1 MEEQMKNEEIDLTEP
16 VAEPEKTAA
25 PAAEAE
31 EDDVAVEEIPAIA
44 EEQPLW
50 EPAVRGQYSVQELSF
65 TEIVA
70 AIADAL
76 TGDGAMTR
84 KQLRKRS
91 GVKKKA
97 FKLIEGMDENAK
109 IGDVLKVLATMGKTL
124 KVVPL
129 EDGGAQELAAQTP
142 AEDAED

>member
-1 MEEQMKNEEIDLTEP
+1 
-16 VAEPEKTAA
+16 
-25 PAAEAE
+25 
-31 EDDVAVEEIPAIA
+31 
-44 EEQPLW
+44 
-50 EPAVRGQYSVQELSF
+50 
-65 TEIVA
+65 
-70 AIADAL
+70 
-76 TGDGAMTR
+76 MTR